1 MCYLLD
7 YLYDGMTKFY
17 GKISQCG
24 CRRQH
29 LIPFS
34 TFRLF
39 FLIQYIPSFFVIYT
53 FSAFTFYACNAHK
66 RILILIKVLNPEN
79 TLIYLFL
86 GKGILGDRGGDWEGW
101 NWEPQSQQKQ
111 RPEICTYQLICS
123 VPKNTPEFHVAFWR
137 SPMHRVTQSSACT
150 ATHPIPI
157 PRPLQRIIN
166 SCSMPPAIPS
176 SPSTATRLVSLFFYF
191 SLLYPKK
198 KEKKKEIP
206 RVIFTFFFVFWQ
218 NGSWKCYKGSGDK
231 ELVFRVQRTLKT
243 LTRVELEVF
252 FAGTERS
259 NDGDGCDL
267 KVRGSPFQRSC
278 NIYKDADLV
287 AQVHKK

>member
-39 FLIQYIPSFFVIYT
+39 FFFDTIHSVFFCYIYT

-86 GKGILGDRGGDWEGW
+86 GKGILGDRGGVWEGW
-101 NWEPQSQQKQ
+101 NWEPQSQQMQ

-176 SPSTATRLVSLFFYF
+176 SPSTATRLVSHFFYF

-198 KEKKKEIP
+198 KDKKKK
-206 RVIFTFFFVFWQ
+206 FHALFLLFFCF
-218 NGSWKCYKGSGDK
+218 
-231 ELVFRVQRTLKT
+231 LVEWV
-243 LTRVELEVF
+243 LEM
-252 FAGTERS
+252 
-259 NDGDGCDL
+259 L
-267 KVRGSPFQRSC
+267 
-278 NIYKDADLV
+278 
-287 AQVHKK
+287 